1 MLGRVMN
8 CLENVFIHDGKGH
21 PLYFQT
27 FQGHADLGKHALKML
42 TKLTH
47 LFDDPSARVSVK
59 RILVI
64 DGGGNGVK
72 TLRAFDDSDEY
83 FITILDDNQDR
94 EL

>member
-1 MLGRVMN
+1 MNPKKKPILRAITLTVIRRRCGRVMT

-47 LFDDPSARVSVK
+47 LFDEPSARVSVK
-59 RILVI
+59 RILVRI
-64 DGGGNGVK
+64 VD
-72 TLRAFDDSDEY
+72 
-83 FITILDDNQDR
+83 TI
-94 EL
+94 